1 MSTEDRMRGV
11 KPYQFKPGES
21 GNPAGRPKG
30 SKNRMKLLA
39 EQLIGNNAKAIVK
52 KVIDMALHGN
62 EACLKMCMDRI
73 LPAQRAVDGAQGEK
87 QAAINIFIEAAKQ
100 VELVP
105 DKSQTLPQIEIAEY
119 TEIKGE
125 E

>member
-1 MSTEDRMRGV
+1 MSKEDQMRGV

-39 EQLIGNNAKAIVK
+39 EQLIGNKAKLIVK
-52 KVIDMALHGN
+52 KVIDMALNGN

-73 LPAQRAVDGAQGEK
+73 LPAQRAVDGSQAEK
-87 QAAINIFIEAAKQ
+87 QQAVNIFIEAAQQ
-100 VELVP
+100 VKVSHEPYVP
-105 DKSQTLPQIEIAEY
+105 EIQLKDI
-119 TEIKGE
+119 TEKTGE